1 MTAPMITDALFG
13 EHGAIY
19 RLLDHLLNARFT
31 TAEEA
36 RVQAAELAASLAP
49 HAHLED
55 ELLFVAMEGPLGP
68 NGGPLAVMRME
79 HAEVEGTLERLMEV
93 EDIETARELVA
104 HLSTVAGEH
113 FTKEE
118 EVLFPLAE
126 ELLDE
131 AELRSLGEQW
141 VTRRRGD

>member
-1 MTAPMITDALFG
+1 MITDALFG

-19 RLLDHLLNARFT
+19 RLLDHLTSAQFA

-36 RVQAAELAASLAP
+36 RLQAAELNASLAP
-49 HAHLED
+49 HAHIED

-68 NGGPLAVMRME
+68 NGGPIAVMRME
-79 HAEVEGTLERLMEV
+79 HDEVEGTLDRLMQV
-93 EDIETARELVA
+93 EDVDEARTLVA
-104 HLSTVAGEH
+104 HLAKVAGDH

-118 EVLFPLAE
+118 EVLFPMAE
-126 ELLDE
+126 QLLDE

-141 VTRRRGD
+141 VERRRGA